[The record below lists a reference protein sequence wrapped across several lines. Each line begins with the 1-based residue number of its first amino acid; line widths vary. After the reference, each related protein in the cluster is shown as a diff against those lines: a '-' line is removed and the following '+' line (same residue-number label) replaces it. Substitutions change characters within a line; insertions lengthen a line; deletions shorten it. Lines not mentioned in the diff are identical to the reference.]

1 MKNIA
6 IPIVVSIVSS
16 LITVSIYQSVFG
28 NQSNHAEVRYRDR
41 VPAKFATNIN
51 ESPKNYP
58 TISNVNEFTDAAFKS
73 TPAVV
78 HIKSPGKDNSNN
90 ELFDLGSMSSGS
102 GVIVS
107 ADGYIITNNHVID
120 GAKEV
125 KVTLND
131 KRTYNA
137 KVIGTDPTT
146 DLAVVKIKEKELG
159 SRKLQA
165 LDYGNSDLVEVG
177 QWVLAVGNPFNLTST
192 VTAGIVSAKGRNIDI
207 LEGTYSVES
216 FIQTDAVVNPGN
228 SGGALIDT
236 DGNLIGINTAII
248 TRSGRY
254 EGYSFAVPVNLA
266 RKVAKDLIEF
276 GTVQR
281 GFMGVTIKDIT
292 NQMFEDYNLSS
303 MDGVFLDKVNS
314 GGAAE
319 ESGLKKGD
327 IITFVNEVRVKSSP
341 ELQEQVA
348 LFRPGQKVKVIYLRS
363 GKEFE
368 IEIILKNASNGT
380 DLDAQPIKSR
390 FTKRETLLSEMGLE
404 IRQLTDAEKR
414 KLKTKRGIIVTSI
427 RPGSV
432 ISKTNMEKGFII
444 STVNKK
450 DVLSVEEFIDFVM
463 DASGEVV
470 FDGFYESYSGD
481 YSYVFDK

>member
-1 MKNIA
+1 
-6 IPIVVSIVSS
+6 
-16 LITVSIYQSVFG
+16 
-28 NQSNHAEVRYRDR
+28 
-41 VPAKFATNIN
+41 
-51 ESPKNYP
+51 
-58 TISNVNEFTDAAFKS
+58 
-73 TPAVV
+73 
-78 HIKSPGKDNSNN
+78 
-90 ELFDLGSMSSGS
+90 
-102 GVIVS
+102 
-107 ADGYIITNNHVID
+107 
-120 GAKEV
+120 
-125 KVTLND
+125 
-131 KRTYNA
+131 
-137 KVIGTDPTT
+137 
-146 DLAVVKIKEKELG
+146 
-159 SRKLQA
+159 
-165 LDYGNSDLVEVG
+165 
-177 QWVLAVGNPFNLTST
+177 

-327 IITFVNEVRVKSSP
+327 IITYVNDVRVKSSP

-368 IEIILKNASNGT
+368 IEVKLKNASNGT

-404 IRQLTDAEKR
+404 LRQLTDAEKR

-432 ISKTNMEKGFII
+432 ISKTNMEKGFVIT
-444 STVNKK
+444 SVNKK
-450 DVLSVEEFIDFVM
+450 DVLSIEEFIDIVM

-470 FDGFYESYSGD
+470 LDGFYESYSGD

>member
-1 MKNIA
+1 MKNIL
-6 IPIVVSIVSS
+6 IPISVSILSS
-16 LITVSIYQSVFG
+16 ILTVIVYDTVF
-28 NQSNHAEVRYRDR
+28 NRQIAAEVRFKDR
-41 VPAKFATNIN
+41 VPARFASNIN
-51 ESPKNYP
+51 ESPSNYP
-58 TISNVNEFTDAAFKS
+58 DITNVNEFTGAASKS

-78 HIKSPGKDNSNN
+78 HIKSPGKDNNN

-107 ADGYIITNNHVID
+107 EDGYIITNNHVVD

-137 KVIGTDPTT
+137 KVIGTDPST
-146 DLAVVKIKEKELG
+146 DLAVVKIREKELG
-159 SRKLQA
+159 DRKLPA
-165 LDYGNSDLVEVG
+165 LKYGDSDLVDVG

-228 SGGALIDT
+228 SGGALIDS
-236 DGNLIGINTAII
+236 DGNLIGINTAIV

-266 RKVAKDLIEF
+266 RKVANDLIEF

-292 NQMFEDYNLSS
+292 NQMYDDYKLSS
-303 MDGVFLDKVNS
+303 MDGVYLDKVNG

-319 ESGLKKGD
+319 ESGLKRGD
-327 IITFVNEVRVKSSP
+327 IITYVNEVRVKSSP

-348 LFRPGQKVKVIYLRS
+348 LFRPGQNVKVIYLRN

-368 IEIILKNASNGT
+368 IDIKLKNASNGT
-380 DLDAQPIKSR
+380 DIDIQPIKSR
-390 FTKRETLLSEMGLE
+390 FTNKETLLSEMGIE
-404 IRQLTDAEKR
+404 IRALTDSEKR
-414 KLKTKRGIIVTSI
+414 KMKVKKGVIVTSI
-427 RPGSV
+427 KSGSV
-432 ISKTNMEKGFII
+432 IAKTNMEKGFVIASI
-444 STVNKK
+444 NKK
-450 DVLSVEEFIDFVM
+450 DVESVTQFIEMVL

-470 FDGFYESYSGD
+470 LEGFYENYSGD
-481 YSYVFDK
+481 YSYVFEK